1 MVIWGRMGWLEAA
14 QSAKYI
20 PQSWSVY
27 LSGVVRVSGWAL
39 VHCRVTPCGLS
50 ALRWWRTAWRN
61 GIFAG
66 NFESLGVVPLMTSV
80 MDLQSV

>member
-50 ALRWWRTAWRN
+50 AFRW
-61 GIFAG
+61 
-66 NFESLGVVPLMTSV
+66 
-80 MDLQSV
+80 